1 MATIKLVKDKRKKMH
16 DNKFSLAIRVCHK
29 SNIQYLS
36 ISKMTDSQYEQ
47 VFVRQ
52 SMDEKSIAFRESV
65 NEFKTK
71 CECIFSE
78 MNSYNLKRFRELMYQ
93 KNKEI
98 PKTLLLKD
106 MFTYYI
112 DNYEGITLK
121 TRQHFKL

>member
-1 MATIKLVKDKRKKMH
+1 MATIKLVKDKRKKMQ

-29 SNIQYLS
+29 SNVQYLS
-36 ISKMTDSQYEQ
+36 ISKMTDIQ
-47 VFVRQ
+47 
-52 SMDEKSIAFRESV
+52 ESV

-78 MNSYNLKRFRELMYQ
+78 MNSYNPKRFRELMYQ
-93 KNKEI
+93 KDKEI

-112 DNYEGITLK
+112 YNYEGITLK